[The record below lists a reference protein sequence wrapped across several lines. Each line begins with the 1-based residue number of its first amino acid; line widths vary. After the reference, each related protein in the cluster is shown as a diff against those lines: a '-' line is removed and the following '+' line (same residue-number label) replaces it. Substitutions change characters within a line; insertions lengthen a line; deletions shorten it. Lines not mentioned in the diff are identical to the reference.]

1 VDFTRAAVTRVRTT
15 IIFVLVLLFAGFSAY
30 RTLPRAEDPGFIIR
44 AALVQTRFPGASPER
59 VEQLVTDKIERK
71 IQELPQVDYVS
82 SSSRT
87 GFSSVTVNIKAEYKD
102 MRPIWDELRRKVEDV
117 EGELPD
123 GAKKP
128 HVWDDFGDVYGI
140 LVSVTGQGYEYD
152 ELEDV
157 VQDVRDE
164 MLRLPDAKKVDIW
177 GGQEERVFLEYKN
190 ERLAELGL
198 SANQLAGLLASQN
211 IVSTGGSVLTDSE
224 RYVLEPTGNF
234 ESVEQIGELLVQV
247 PGRRDVV
254 PLRDIVTIKR
264 GYVDPPSIEV
274 RSTGTPAMILAM
286 SMREGGNIMRLGDD
300 TKALMT
306 RLTDIHP
313 IGVDFDIV
321 VFQPDD
327 VARSVD
333 DFTSSLLQAVAVVM
347 FAMILFLGIRTGIVV
362 ASLIPSAIAASLFI
376 MSMLDIGLDKMSLA
390 ALIIAL
396 GMLVDN
402 AIVMAESIMVQMEAG
417 KDRVEA
423 AVQSAK
429 ELRVPLLTS
438 SLTTC
443 AAFLPIYLAE
453 SGVGEYTAPLF
464 KVVTIA
470 LLSSWALALTLTP
483 ALCVLF
489 VKVKKTVEGATYQGK
504 FYEKYRAFLILALR
518 KPLVS
523 LGIVG
528 VVFVGAMSAFAL
540 VPAIFMPPADNP
552 TFTIELELPTGT
564 AIEKTR
570 KTTIRLERF
579 MQNELLVGPG
589 RENGAIKWA
598 TYIGSGG
605 PRFYLS
611 HNAEQTNPRFA
622 AFVVQA
628 TDREDAVAA
637 MPKVRKFI
645 ADEMPDVRATVDLRK
660 LGPSSKAPVMFQVSG
675 ADSDQLFALVDRL
688 KEQLKKTEGTTS
700 VRDDWG
706 QRAKKLVVRVNQPR
720 ARRAGVT
727 SQDVALS
734 LRTAFDGFTT
744 TEYREGDESIPVVL
758 RSLAADRNDIGKL
771 ETLAVYSQSTRGTVP
786 LKQVADVE
794 LVWEPSVVLRKD
806 RNRAVTVLTDL
817 QPGFNAA
824 LVNNKT
830 IAWLEKDQQ
839 TWPAGYRWEAFGEAK
854 SSEEGNQSINE
865 KLPIALFLIVLLL
878 VMQFD
883 SMRKPLI
890 ILATI
895 PLALIG
901 VVIGLLVMRSYFGFM
916 TLLGVVSLAGIVIN
930 NAIVLLD
937 RIKLEIEENGHPPS
951 RAIVE
956 AAQRRLRPI
965 LLTTFTTM
973 LGLIPLYLGGGP
985 MFKPMAVAVIFG
997 LGFATTLTLGV
1008 VPILYAILYRVRFKD
1023 FVYQGK

>member
-1 VDFTRAAVTRVRTT
+1 MDFTHAAVTRVRTT
-15 IIFVLVLLFAGFSAY
+15 IIFVLVLLFAGVTAY
-30 RTLPRAEDPGFIIR
+30 RSLPRAEDPGFIIR
-44 AALVQTRFPGASPER
+44 AAVVQTQFPGASPER

-71 IQELPQVDYVS
+71 VQELPQVDYVT

-87 GFSSVTVNIKAEYKD
+87 GFSSVTVNIKAQYKD

-117 EGELPD
+117 EMELPQ
-123 GAKKP
+123 GARKP

-157 VQDVRDE
+157 VQEVRDE
-164 MLRLPDAKKVDIW
+164 MLRLPDAKKVEVW
-177 GGQEERVFLEYKN
+177 GAQDERVFLEYKN
-190 ERLAELGL
+190 ERLADLGL
-198 SANQLAGLLASQN
+198 SANQLAALLASQN
-211 IVSTGGSVLTDSE
+211 IVSTGGSVLTEGE

-234 ESVEQIGELLVQV
+234 ESVDDIGELLVQV

-254 PLRDIVTIKR
+254 PLRDIVDIKR
-264 GYVDPPSIEV
+264 GFADPPSVEV

-286 SMREGGNIMRLGDD
+286 SMREGGNIMSLGDD
-300 TKALMT
+300 TKKLVS
-306 RLTDIHP
+306 RLTDDYP
-313 IGVDFDIV
+313 IGVEFDIV

-333 DFTSSLLQAVAVVM
+333 DFTSSLFQAIGVVM
-347 FAMILFLGIRTGIVV
+347 FAMILFLGFRTGVVV

-376 MSMLDIGLDKMSLA
+376 MSILDIGLDKMSLA

-402 AIVMAESIMVQMEAG
+402 AIVMAESIMVQMAAG
-417 KDRVEA
+417 KTRIEA
-423 AVQSAK
+423 AVLSAK
-429 ELRVPLLTS
+429 ELRIPLLTS

-470 LLSSWALALTLTP
+470 LLCSWALALTLTP

-489 VKVKKTVEGATYQGK
+489 VKVKQKDESATYDSK
-504 FYEKYRAFLILALR
+504 FYQKYRGILLLALR
-518 KPLVS
+518 RPLIS
-523 LGIVG
+523 LVVVG
-528 VVFVGAMSAFAL
+528 VVFFGAMSGFRFI
-540 VPAIFMPPADNP
+540 PAIFMPPADNP
-552 TFTIELELPTGT
+552 TFTIELEMPTGT
-564 AIEKTR
+564 AIERTR
-570 KTTIRLERF
+570 ETATKVEKF
-579 MQNELLVGPG
+579 MKEELLVREG
-589 RENGAIKWA
+589 RDQGVIKWA

-605 PRFYLS
+605 PRFYLA

-622 AFVVQA
+622 ALVA
-628 TDREDAVAA
+628 HTTTREAAIEA
-637 MPKVRKFI
+637 MPKIRSFI
-645 ADEMPDVRATVDLRK
+645 DEELPDARATVDLRK
-660 LGPSSKAPVMFQVSG
+660 LGPSSKAPIMFKVSG
-675 ADSDQLFALVDRL
+675 ANTDQLFSLVDDL
-688 KEQLKKTEGTTS
+688 KEELRKTQGTTS

-706 QRAKKLVVRVNQPR
+706 QRAKKLVVKVNQAR

-734 LRTAFDGFTT
+734 LRTAFDGFVT
-744 TEYREGDESIPVVL
+744 TEYREGEDSIPVVL
-758 RSLAADRNDIGKL
+758 RSVAADRNDIGKL

-794 LVWEPSVVLRKD
+794 LIWEPSIVLRKD

-817 QPGFNAA
+817 KPGFNAA
-824 LVNNKT
+824 VINKKT
-830 IAWLEKDQQ
+830 IAWLEKQAES
-839 TWPAGYRWEAFGEAK
+839 WPAGYRWEAFGEAK
-854 SSEEGNQSINE
+854 SSEESNQSISE
-865 KLPIALFLIVLLL
+865 KLPIALFIIVLLL
-878 VMQFD
+878 VTQFD
-883 SMRKPLI
+883 SVRKPII
-890 ILATI
+890 ILTTI

-901 VVIGLLVMRSYFGFM
+901 VVVGLLVMRSYFGFM

-937 RIKLEIEENGHPPS
+937 RIKIEIEENGHTPP
-951 RAIVE
+951 RAIIE

-997 LGFATTLTLGV
+997 LGFATLLTLGV
-1008 VPILYAILYRVRFKD
+1008 VPILYALFYRVRFKG
-1023 FVYQGK
+1023 FVYG